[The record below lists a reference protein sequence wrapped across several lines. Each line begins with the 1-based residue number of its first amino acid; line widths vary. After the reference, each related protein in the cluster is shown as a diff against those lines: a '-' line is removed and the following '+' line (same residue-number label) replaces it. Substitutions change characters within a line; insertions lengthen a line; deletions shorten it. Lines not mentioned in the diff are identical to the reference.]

1 MFDKREGSFAGSDIA
16 ADNLKVRV
24 MLLDPLHAV
33 KNTLGVTVS
42 GVDDDNVN
50 ACVNE
55 LFNALFGTLT
65 NRNSSAG
72 EELALSILGGER
84 MIGRLG
90 NVLNGH
96 EAGKT
101 EVLRN
106 NENTFETMTVHQVL
120 GFFKRSAL
128 HSDEAFTRRHD
139 FTNRNAHAGF
149 KAEVTVCDHAEH
161 RTVFSNHGQTRDAV
175 FARESNHVA
184 HEHFRPNGN
193 RFGNNAGFMA
203 LHLSDFSSLLI
214 GSHILVNKADAAF
227 LSERN
232 RELGFSDRIHGG

>member
-90 NVLNGH
+90 N
-96 EAGKT
+96 
-101 EVLRN
+101 
-106 NENTFETMTVHQVL
+106 
-120 GFFKRSAL
+120 
-128 HSDEAFTRRHD
+128 D
-139 FTNRNAHAGF
+139 
-149 KAEVTVCDHAEH
+149 
-161 RTVFSNHGQTRDAV
+161 
-175 FARESNHVA
+175 
-184 HEHFRPNGN
+184 P
-193 RFGNNAGFMA
+193 
-203 LHLSDFSSLLI
+203 
-214 GSHILVNKADAAF
+214 
-227 LSERN
+227 
-232 RELGFSDRIHGG
+232 